1 MKLELSTLAPILLIY
16 QVRDKTK
23 IQIISINHKY
33 SQMHTATL
41 LLLIPHLQNIMTDC
55 LVSSLVRT
63 PTPLC
68 IIVTFLH
75 ILHPIQKYKSEQQ
88 QLCRRSYLFC
98 GYILNSSINL
108 AELNRIRMEIQVQ
121 F

>member
-1 MKLELSTLAPILLIY
+1 MKLELPTLAPILLIY
-16 QVRDKTK
+16 QVLDKTK
-23 IQIISINHKY
+23 IQIISINLKY

-55 LVSSLVRT
+55 LVRT

-75 ILHPIQKYKSEQQ
+75 ILHPIQKNKSEQQ

-98 GYILNSSINL
+98 GYSQLINQFSRIKPHPDGNSSSVL
-108 AELNRIRMEIQVQ
+108 VYY
-121 F
+121 

>member
-1 MKLELSTLAPILLIY
+1 MKLELPTLAPILLIY
-16 QVRDKTK
+16 QVLDKTK

-75 ILHPIQKYKSEQQ
+75 ILHPIQKNKSEQQ
-88 QLCRRSYLFC
+88 QRSYLFC